1 MIVAR
6 SLRQAGRRV
15 EVVEAA
21 NGQEALQLAK
31 EQRVDVVLTDWNMP
45 VMDGLQLKE
54 AFHDMDPSVP
64 FIFVTTE
71 WTPQQ
76 QAHAAASG
84 VVKVLPKP
92 FTPEKLDAA
101 LRESGL

>member
-1 MIVAR
+1 MIVTR

-21 NGQEALQLAK
+21 DGHEALQVAR
-31 EQRVDVVLTDWNMP
+31 EQSVDVVLTDWNMP

-54 AFHDMDPSVP
+54 AFQDLDPTVP
-64 FIFVTTE
+64 IIFVTTE

-76 QAHAAASG
+76 RALASAAG
-84 VVKVLPKP
+84 VRSVLPKP

-101 LRESGL
+101 LREAGL